1 MNCNKIRD
9 LLSLYIDQMLDEDQV
24 KEVDEHLSTCDSCRK
39 ELDEM
44 KEILGLL
51 NQAEMVPVPEAFNF
65 RLKKALKEEKQNMID
80 SGILEKPSKKNQRLR
95 MITSIAAVFAVGVI
109 SFGLYHDVLNLLPD
123 KLNGVEQAEIQE
135 TEAMPEEQPSEYKLK
150 SDELAKDDSV
160 MMKSELN
167 GLSQDEF
174 VGNGAEEEYSS
185 RNSIANSDSN
195 ANADSNINSD
205 SAALADESAPSSDTA
220 AEETYGIAAA
230 PNEDG
235 GQPSAGAA
243 GSEEALT
250 TDVSDNYGT
259 SVTKKASPEECSRSL
274 TSSGVE
280 RNTAAVQ
287 YYNNLIEERLDGF
300 DYQVLSSSYAQTGQW
315 KFKIFI
321 FRGKDGNTYNEEI
334 LIIGKDGEIE
344 VIYSN
349 EFMGLKK

>member
-24 KEVDEHLSTCDSCRK
+24 KEVEEHLSTCDSCRK

-65 RLKKALKEEKQNMID
+65 RLKKALKEEKQNMIN

-123 KLNGVEQAEIQE
+123 KLNGVEQTGTQE

-160 MMKSELN
+160 MMKSEL
-167 GLSQDEF
+167 GESPQDEF
-174 VGNGAEEEYSS
+174 AGSGAEEEYSS
-185 RNSIANSDSN
+185 RNSIAN
-195 ANADSNINSD
+195 ADSNVNAD
-205 SAALADESAPSSDTA
+205 SAALADESASSSDTA

-235 GQPSAGAA
+235 GQTSTGAS
-243 GSEEALT
+243 GTEEALT

>member
-24 KEVDEHLSTCDSCRK
+24 KEVEEHLSTCDSCRK

-65 RLKKALKEEKQNMID
+65 RLKKALKEEKKNMID

-123 KLNGVEQAEIQE
+123 KLNGVEQTGTQE

-205 SAALADESAPSSDTA
+205 SAALADESAPSSDAA
-220 AEETYGIAAA
+220 AE
-230 PNEDG
+230 
-235 GQPSAGAA
+235 
-243 GSEEALT
+243 
-250 TDVSDNYGT
+250 
-259 SVTKKASPEECSRSL
+259 
-274 TSSGVE
+274 
-280 RNTAAVQ
+280 
-287 YYNNLIEERLDGF
+287 
-300 DYQVLSSSYAQTGQW
+300 
-315 KFKIFI
+315 
-321 FRGKDGNTYNEEI
+321 
-334 LIIGKDGEIE
+334 
-344 VIYSN
+344 
-349 EFMGLKK
+349 